1 MIELNKQIIQMTF
14 IIIIIIIYTNIQY
27 YGVNL
32 NSIINIYNIIIL
44 WIC

>member
-1 MIELNKQIIQMTF
+1 MTF
-14 IIIIIIIYTNIQY
+14 IIIIIIITYTNIQY